1 MLSLQNV
8 FSEEELFAFY
18 KRASD
23 RLNIEGDIDFVCEP
37 KFDGVSISLL
47 YENGILMK
55 AATRGDGFVG
65 EDITQNARTIS
76 SIPLRLRGKAPEI
89 LEVRG
94 EVYISKK
101 DFEKL
106 DGFMNPRNAASGSLR
121 QLDSSVTKS
130 RPLNIFCYSIGNIAG
145 YKLPNTQ
152 AEILELLR
160 YFGFRV
166 SNETRV
172 AGGIKDCLTY
182 YNRMQN
188 ERDKLPYEVDGVV
201 YKIND
206 RELQKKLGSIAR
218 APRWAVAH
226 KFPAQEEVTQLLDVS
241 FQVGRTGILTPVAFL
256 KPVLIGGVMV
266 KRATLHNISEVKRKD
281 IRIGDMV
288 VVKRAGDVIPEVV
301 APVVSRREE
310 FVKKIVLPK
319 YCPVCN
325 SKIAIEDETTR
336 CTGGSH
342 CSAQLRGSIKHFASK
357 TAMNIEGLGDR
368 IVAQLIGMNL
378 IRDFADLY
386 SLTEKQLANL
396 EGFGEKSASNL
407 VKSIEKSKKTT
418 LTKFIYA
425 LGIREVGI
433 TTAFNLCSHFKDLDD
448 LKLADVA
455 SLQKITDIGP
465 VVALS
470 IFDFFNEEGNLE
482 LIDRLQRVGLVF
494 SNQGQEERALLDK
507 SFVLTGSLINMSR
520 EKAKEKLQN
529 LGAKVSSTVSKNT
542 SYLVVGRDP
551 GSKFSK
557 AKELGVEILYE
568 NEFINLLGEKSE
580 DR

>member
-1 MLSLQNV
+1 M
-8 FSEEELFAFY
+8 
-18 KRASD
+18 
-23 RLNIEGDIDFVCEP
+23 
-37 KFDGVSISLL
+37 
-47 YENGILMK
+47 
-55 AATRGDGFVG
+55 
-65 EDITQNARTIS
+65 
-76 SIPLRLRGKAPEI
+76 
-89 LEVRG
+89 
-94 EVYISKK
+94 
-101 DFEKL
+101 
-106 DGFMNPRNAASGSLR
+106 
-121 QLDSSVTKS
+121 
-130 RPLNIFCYSIGNIAG
+130 
-145 YKLPNTQ
+145 
-152 AEILELLR
+152 
-160 YFGFRV
+160 
-166 SNETRV
+166 
-172 AGGIKDCLTY
+172 
-182 YNRMQN
+182 
-188 ERDKLPYEVDGVV
+188 
-201 YKIND
+201 
-206 RELQKKLGSIAR
+206 
-218 APRWAVAH
+218 
-226 KFPAQEEVTQLLDVS
+226 
-241 FQVGRTGILTPVAFL
+241 
-256 KPVLIGGVMV
+256 
-266 KRATLHNISEVKRKD
+266 
-281 IRIGDMV
+281 
-288 VVKRAGDVIPEVV
+288 
-301 APVVSRREE
+301 
-310 FVKKIVLPK
+310 
-319 YCPVCN
+319 
-325 SKIAIEDETTR
+325 
-336 CTGGSH
+336 
-342 CSAQLRGSIKHFASK
+342 
-357 TAMNIEGLGDR
+357 
-368 IVAQLIGMNL
+368 
-378 IRDFADLY
+378 
-386 SLTEKQLANL
+386 ANL